1 MTAIMS
7 APGKIQDLRYPIG
20 DFIPPSADNRE
31 TRTENIEALRLLPER
46 LRAAV
51 ATLTDSQLEM
61 PYREGGWTVRQTV
74 HHVADSHMNAYI
86 RFKLTLTEDWPTI
99 KPYEEAL
106 WAELA
111 DSRLPVEPSLDL
123 LTVLH
128 CRWAVLVESMTE
140 ADFQK
145 GYIHPASKIDGGR
158 QPLWEVLALYA
169 WHSQHHTAHIVNLRS
184 RMGW

>member
-1 MTAIMS
+1 MILET
-7 APGKIQDLRYPIG
+7 DLRYPIG
-20 DFIPPSADNRE
+20 DFRSPANSDAGMRKAHIQV
-31 TRTENIEALRLLPER
+31 LRLLPER
-46 LRAAV
+46 LKAAV
-51 ATLTDSQLEM
+51 VGLADSQLDT

-86 RFKLTLTEDWPTI
+86 RFKLTLTKDWPTI

-123 LTVLH
+123 LTALH
-128 CRWAVLVESMTE
+128 LRWVTLIAAMTDE
-140 ADFQK
+140 DFQK
-145 GYIHPASKIDGGR
+145 GYIHPASKKNGGR

-169 WHSQHHTAHIVNLRS
+169 WHSQHHTAHIVNLRN